1 MSADLISTGEYRAL
15 NKRGITEET
24 CRKFG
29 YQVADFN
36 DQKVHVAP
44 YFDKEG
50 NIVGQKVRWPNKDMK
65 VFGSIREAGLFG
77 QQLWGQGG
85 KKIVITEGE
94 IDCLSVSQVQDNKWP
109 VVSIPNGATGAAK
122 AIKKHLEWLET
133 FEEVILMFDM
143 DEPGREAAVECAQL
157 FSPGKCKIAVLPE
170 KDANDC
176 LVAGKGSAIVSAIW
190 QAKVYR
196 PDGIIDAA
204 SMWDSIVTEDSTVSV
219 QYPWEPLNEKTRGIR
234 QGELVTITAGSGI
247 GKSAVVREVA
257 HHLIKIGETVGMIML
272 EESTKRT
279 ALGLMGIE
287 LNRPIHISKEGVTEN
302 ELKTAFDATLG
313 TGRVYLYDH
322 FGSTAV
328 DNLLSRVR
336 YMARSLDCKWIIL
349 DHLSIVVSG
358 LDDGGDERKLIDK
371 AMTHLRTLV
380 QETGI
385 GLILVSHLK
394 RPDGKGHED
403 GAQTSLSQLRG
414 SAAIAQLSDMV
425 IGLERDQQGE
435 DPNITTVR
443 ILKNR
448 FTGETGVACLLRYNR
463 DTGRLSEG
471 SADFNDET
479 GSNTDF

>member
-425 IGLERDQQGE
+425 IGLERDQQSE

-463 DTGRLSEG
+463 ETGRLSEG
-471 SADFNDET
+471 SADFTDET